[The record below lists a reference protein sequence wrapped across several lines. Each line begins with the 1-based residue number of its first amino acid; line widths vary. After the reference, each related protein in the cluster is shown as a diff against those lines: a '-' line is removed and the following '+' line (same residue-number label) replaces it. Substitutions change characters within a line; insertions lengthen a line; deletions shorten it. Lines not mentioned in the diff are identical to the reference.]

1 MKVAYF
7 DCEFGAAG
15 DMLVGSL
22 LSAGASLE
30 HIVRELNKLNLPL
43 TSFELSQEKVTR
55 CSILCTKF
63 NVLIGPDKNYEDG
76 LYPSSSATSF
86 TPSEKNPDMLKWGRV
101 ALSSAAVS
109 DQAGVAEQS
118 AIAHKAAV
126 VAACPRTLNGLVDL
140 LKNSAL
146 PAEVATMASKIFDIY
161 FRSEAT
167 CQGFDVRDLQM
178 NELMALD
185 AIVDIVAFSVA
196 YHELG
201 IDQSFVSPLPLGSG
215 TYPYGEI
222 FYSAS
227 APSTVQVL
235 KEVKAPV
242 SPNKFHNECLTVTG
256 AAILCT
262 VASGWSLPKMSQL
275 TGTGYG
281 AGSYNPATYPNACR
295 VIIGNSPDAAINR
308 FKSETILVM
317 EANIDDLSPQ
327 SLAYAMERLLEAGAL
342 DVLVLPAVMKKG
354 RSGHLLKVLCSHD
367 TQNKIQEVMFAET
380 STIGVRF
387 YDAHRVIAEREWR
400 RVILDDGTSI
410 RVKVALDQSGA
421 IVHSQPEYDDC
432 AAYARKHNIPLKTLI
447 ANVLLRFAKDI
458 P

>member
-1 MKVAYF
+1 LKVAYF

-30 HIVRELNKLNLPL
+30 HIVEELNKLNLPS

-63 NVLIGPDKNYEDG
+63 NVLVGPDKDYEG
-76 LYPSSSATSF
+76 
-86 TPSEKNPDMLKWGRV
+86 
-101 ALSSAAVS
+101 
-109 DQAGVAEQS
+109 
-118 AIAHKAAV
+118 AIANQTTV
-126 VAACPRTLNGLVDL
+126 TAACPRTLNGLVDL
-140 LKNSAL
+140 LKNSPL
-146 PAEVATMASKIFDIY
+146 PAAVAAMASSIFDIY

-167 CQGFDVRDLQM
+167 CQGLDVHDLQM
-178 NELMALD
+178 NELVALD

-201 IDQSFVSPLPLGSG
+201 IEKSFVSPLPLGSG

-235 KEVKAPV
+235 QEVKAPI
-242 SPNKFHNECLTVTG
+242 SPNKFHNECLTVIG

-262 VASGWSLPKMSQL
+262 VASGWSRPAMGQL

-281 AGSYNPATYPNACR
+281 AGSYDPATYPNACR
-295 VIIGNSPDAAINR
+295 VILGNSPDASIDAVNK
-308 FKSETILVM
+308 FKSETIRVI

-354 RSGHLLKVLCSHD
+354 RSGHLLKVLCSHEN
-367 TQNKIQEVMFAET
+367 QSKIQEVMFAET

-400 RVILDDGTSI
+400 RVILDDGTII
-410 RVKVALDQSGA
+410 RVKVALDRSGA

-432 AAYARKHNIPLKTLI
+432 AAYAQKHNIPLKSLI
-447 ANVLLRFAKDI
+447 ANVLLRFAKDTDEQR
-458 P
+458 